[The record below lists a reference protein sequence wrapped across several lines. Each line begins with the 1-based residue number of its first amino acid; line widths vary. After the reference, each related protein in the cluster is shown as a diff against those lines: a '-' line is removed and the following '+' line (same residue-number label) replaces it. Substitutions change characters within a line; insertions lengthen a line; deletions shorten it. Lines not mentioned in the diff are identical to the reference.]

1 MCDNFIT
8 KCDRTW
14 TWRLNLEK
22 VGPTFSHFSA
32 MPALKITQKISWL
45 LFPDLFDI
53 FLITILYIEN
63 TSWKVP
69 EYGIYARVVDASEI
83 ERVSAANE

>member
-1 MCDNFIT
+1 M
-8 KCDRTW
+8 
-14 TWRLNLEK
+14 NLEK
-22 VGPTFSHFSA
+22 VGPTFSHFSG

-45 LFPDLFDI
+45 LFPGLFDI

-63 TSWKVP
+63 TSWKVL

-83 ERVSAANE
+83 ERVSE